1 VERERGWVWVAT
13 MPESSAAFAIS
24 FPSDNLGADQ
34 DGECCEV
41 VLDGVPRRLRFHD
54 YAEIFS
60 VPGLYE
66 QLFYEELRC
75 QSPSVV
81 VGMLG
86 DCLRSEGEDPSRL
99 RALDLGAGNG
109 MVGEQLAELGA
120 SYLLGADILEEAAAA
135 TERDRPDLYDEYLV
149 ADFTDLEPAT
159 VERLRSLELNCL
171 TTVAALGFGDIP
183 PLAFARAFDLL
194 EPGSWI
200 AISLKDAF
208 LDEEAPSGFAEL
220 IGRGLE
226 TDAIEERGRKTY
238 QHRLSASGQP
248 LHYVSLVGRK
258 RGELLPLLD

>member
-1 VERERGWVWVAT
+1 

-41 VLDGVPRRLRFHD
+41 LLDGMPRRLRFHD

-60 VPGLYE
+60 IPGLYE

-75 QSPSVV
+75 QSPTVV

-86 DCLRSEGEDPSRL
+86 ECVSSAGEDPSRL

-120 SYLLGADILEEAAAA
+120 TCLIGADILEEAATA
-135 TERDRPDLYDEYLV
+135 TERDRPDLYDDYLV
-149 ADFTDLEPAT
+149 ADFTALDTET
-159 VERLRSLELNCL
+159 SEHLRSLELNCL

-183 PLAFARAFDLL
+183 PLAFASAFDLI
-194 EPGSWI
+194 EPGGWI
-200 AISLKDAF
+200 AISLKDEF
-208 LDEEAPSGFAEL
+208 LDAEGASGFANL
-220 IGRGLE
+220 IGRGIE
-226 TDAIEERGRKTY
+226 KGAIEEQGRRTY
-238 QHRLSASGQP
+238 RHRLSASGQP
-248 LHYVSLVGRK
+248 LDYVALVGRK
-258 RGELLPLLD
+258 RGDLLPLLD